1 MFLAAV
7 ARPQF
12 DNDNNI
18 LFDGK
23 IGIFPLVYKEA
34 AKRSSKNRVAS
45 TLETKAC
52 TSVTKD
58 VYRSYLLEQVLPQ
71 IR

>member
-12 DNDNNI
+12 DEDNNTI
-18 LFDGK
+18 FDGK
-23 IGIFPLVYKEA
+23 IGIFPFVYKEPA
-34 AKRSSKNRVAS
+34 QRSSKNRVAG

-58 VYRSYLLEQVLPQ
+58 V
-71 IR
+71 